1 MSDHQRAPRS
11 VNPEDASKSAN
22 PRFEELLASC
32 AAASAVST
40 PPDAPGAAAA
50 DETSDV
56 PDLAEGV
63 NRPRAA

>member
-40 PPDAPGAAAA
+40 PPDAPGATAR
-50 DETSDV
+50 DEAPDA
-56 PDLAEGV
+56 PDLTEGV
-63 NRPRAA
+63 DRPRAA